1 MKNLQKDNKKIQQ
14 ARSSLLSLSKILGLF
29 LIVYGLSITYAFAD
43 RIDVPFYSISAK
55 DVMVTGSSIDQERVK
70 GTVRDSLGNGLQG
83 VSVTVRGTSR
93 GTSSDNEGRFEVE
106 ASAGEILV
114 FNIVGYRSNTV
125 VVDARRNIEIVL
137 RVEQSNL
144 EEIVVV
150 GFGTQKKA
158 SVTGA
163 IATIHTKEIKQSPAA
178 NLAVSLAGRLPGL
191 TAIQRSGEPGRDI
204 TQLFIRGQ
212 GTINTQSPI
221 ILVDGIE
228 RGITAIDP
236 NEVESITI
244 LKDASSTAIFGVRG
258 ANGVILVTTKRG
270 TSEIPEISYSF
281 ETSAQDFPRLI
292 KPVNSFEFAS
302 LRNLAHQNDGLQPAY
317 SDYSL
322 ERYRLQ
328 DDPKRYPDNDWNEIN
343 VRKYALMQRHNLNVS
358 GAGKMS
364 KYFVNA
370 GYLRQGGQ
378 FKTEPDQPMGYDPSF
393 RLDRYN
399 FRSNMDLALN
409 KSLKAFLNVGGYIE
423 NINSPWGAT
432 GDAASLYIIAY
443 GNDAPANVPGPLTD
457 DGEVLVGAAGQWSQF
472 ALINRSGYT
481 KSTRGNVMATYG
493 MEQDLDF
500 LTKGLSTKAAIS
512 FDINP
517 ANNLSA
523 SRGYES
529 WMQVIDPNLK
539 GQDGRDSVY
548 NLPSN
553 AGVNTPLAISGNRTF
568 SSLANF
574 QGFLNYDRTFSN
586 NSISGLLLFQQQ
598 KTISN
603 TELPYNLRGL
613 ATRLS
618 YSYGNRYFFEF
629 NAGYNGSEQF
639 AKGSR
644 YGFFPAISG
653 AWLVSEEQ
661 FFNAGGVLNLLK
673 LRGSYGH
680 VGNDRIGGG
689 RFLYLDNVMLTGG
702 GYSGSLGLG
711 QSVNTVLLKNENLQ
725 WEVARKL
732 NLGVEIGLFNS
743 VNLMV
748 DVFREK
754 RDNILRYR
762 GTIPILNGLPTS
774 VLAPVNIGVIE
785 NKGFEVELN
794 YNKRFNSDFSILSK
808 LNLNYARN
816 KQLFADEPTMPQD
829 YAYRFRQTGYRIGQQ
844 FGYLVDG
851 YFESEEDVILSSAQ
865 RVGGHPSRPGDF
877 KYKDLTGDGVVDQ
890 RDRAPILYSSVPE
903 YTFGA
908 ALHVSY
914 KRFDLSILLQ
924 GVTNVSNYYMNRGTN
939 SVSNYVHRH
948 LESWTEERF
957 AAGLPI
963 SFPRLTTQAN
973 PNEIENDFFIND
985 ASYLRLK
992 NLELGFNIPTTI
1004 LNKVGIKGA
1013 RFYLNGLNLIT
1024 WDRLPTKNFDPE
1036 LVGDLSYPNVRIYNL
1051 GVNVQF

>member
-1 MKNLQKDNKKIQQ
+1 MNRDFIFHLQR
-14 ARSSLLSLSKILGLF
+14 ALLLGALCLQF
-29 LIVYGLSITYAFAD
+29 SVYAWGS
-43 RIDVPFYSISAK
+43 DVRQK
-55 DVMVTGSSIDQERVK
+55 TVTGV
-70 GTVRDSLGNGLQG
+70 VRDTTFNPLEG
-83 VSVTVRGTSR
+83 VSVMIQGTSR
-93 GTSSDNEGRFEVE
+93 GTSTDSEGRFQIE
-106 ASAGEILV
+106 ASNGEMLV
-114 FNIVGYRSNTV
+114 FRNVGYETLELIVTDERQMDV
-125 VVDARRNIEIVL
+125 VLSLASSD
-137 RVEQSNL
+137 L
-144 EEIVVV
+144 EEVVVV

-163 IATIHTKEIKQSPAA
+163 IASIQTKEIKQSPAA

-212 GTINTQSPI
+212 GTVNTQNPI

-236 NEVESITI
+236 NEVESVTI

-270 TSEIPEISYSF
+270 TSEIPEIGYSF
-281 ETSAQDFPRLI
+281 EASAQDFPRLI
-292 KPVNSFEFAS
+292 KPVNAYEFAF
-302 LRNLAHQNDGLQPAY
+302 LRNQAHSNDGLQPAY
-317 SDYSL
+317 SDYAL

-343 VRKYALMQRHNLNVS
+343 LRQYALMQRHNLNVS
-358 GAGKMS
+358 GAGRMS

-378 FKTEPDQPMGYDPSF
+378 FKTESGQPLGYDPSF

-399 FRSNMDLALN
+399 FRSNIDLQLN
-409 KSLKAFLNVGGYIE
+409 KSLKAYLNVAGYVE
-423 NINSPWGAT
+423 NVNSPWGAT
-432 GDAASLYIIAY
+432 GSDASLYIIAY
-443 GNDAPANVPGPLTD
+443 GNDMPANVPGPLTE
-457 DGEVLVGAAGQWSQF
+457 DGEVLVGSAGQWSQY
-472 ALINRSGYT
+472 ALINRSGYV
-481 KSTRGNVMATYG
+481 KATRGNIMATYG
-493 MEQDLDF
+493 MDQALDF
-500 LTKGLSTKAAIS
+500 VTEGLSAKAVIS

-517 ANNLSA
+517 TNTLSA

-539 GQDGRDSVY
+539 GDDGRDSVY
-548 NLPSN
+548 YVPSN
-553 AGVNTPLAISGNRTF
+553 AGINTPLAISGSRTF

-574 QGFLNYDRTFSN
+574 QAFLNYNRRFNDHSV
-586 NSISGLLLFQQQ
+586 SGMLLFQQQ
-598 KTISN
+598 KNVIN

-618 YSYGNRYFFEF
+618 YSYLNRYFLEF

-639 AKGSR
+639 AKGNR

-653 AWLVSEEQ
+653 AWVISDED
-661 FFNAGGVLNLLK
+661 FFNKDGYLDLLK
-673 LRGSYGH
+673 LRASYGH

-689 RFLYLDNVMLTGG
+689 RFLYLDNVQLTGG

-711 QSVNTVLLKNENLQ
+711 QVVNTILLKNEQLQ
-725 WEVARKL
+725 WEVARKV
-732 NLGVEIGLFNS
+732 NLGLEMGLFNS
-743 VNLMV
+743 VNLIL
-748 DVFREK
+748 DIFREK

-762 GTIPILNGLPTS
+762 GTIPDLNGLPTS

-785 NKGFEVELN
+785 NKGYEIELN
-794 YNKRFNSDFSILSK
+794 YNKRFENGFSILSK
-808 LNLNYARN
+808 LNVNYARN
-816 KQLFADEPTMPQD
+816 KQLFADEAQLPED
-829 YAYRFRQTGYRIGQQ
+829 YTYRFRETGYRIGQQ
-844 FGYLVDG
+844 FGYLVDD
-851 YFESEEDVILSSAQ
+851 YFESEEEVNLSPIQ
-865 RVGGHPSRPGDF
+865 NVGGHPSRPGDF
-877 KYKDLTGDGVVDQ
+877 RYKDLNADGVIDL
-890 RDRAPILYSSVPE
+890 RDRAPILYSSIPE

-908 ALHVSY
+908 ALHLSY
-914 KRFDLSILLQ
+914 KLLDLSVLFQ
-924 GVTNVSNYYMNRGTN
+924 GVTNVSNYYMYRGTN
-939 SVSNYVHRH
+939 SVSNYVQRH

-963 SFPRLTTQAN
+963 SYPRLTTQAN

-992 NLELGFNIPTTI
+992 NLELGFSLPDQV
-1004 LNKVGIKGA
+1004 LDMVGIKGA
-1013 RFYLNGLNLIT
+1013 RLYFNGLNLIT

-1051 GVNVQF
+1051 GVNVRF

>member
-1 MKNLQKDNKKIQQ
+1 MNKRFNKGSNTFLLYLKQ
-14 ARSSLLSLSKILGLF
+14 RLLLGFTFMFVLSLHAVGSNEWGETTPLVDIGN
-29 LIVYGLSITYAFAD
+29 VG
-43 RIDVPFYSISAK
+43 DVGNEIQ
-55 DVMVTGSSIDQERVK
+55 DIVTGI
-70 GTVRDSLGNGLQG
+70 VRDSTGAPLEGT
-83 VSVTVRGTSR
+83 SVTVQGTSR
-93 GTSSDNEGRFEVE
+93 GTSTDVEGRFQIQASNDEV
-106 ASAGEILV
+106 LV
-114 FNIVGYRSNTV
+114 FRRVGYQAFELTV
-125 VVDARRNIEIVL
+125 SDNRQIDVTLLQTSSSLDEV
-137 RVEQSNL
+137 
-144 EEIVVV
+144 VVV

-163 IATIHTKEIKQSPAA
+163 IASIQTKEIKQSPAA

-212 GTINTQSPI
+212 GTVNTQSPI

-228 RGITAIDP
+228 RGITSMDP

-270 TSEIPEISYSF
+270 TSEIPEINYSF

-292 KPVNSFEFAS
+292 KPVNSYEFAT
-302 LRNLAHQNDGLQPAY
+302 LRNQAHKNDGLPPAY
-317 SDYSL
+317 SDYAL
-322 ERYRLQ
+322 ERYLLQ

-343 VRKYALMQRHNLNVS
+343 LNKYALMQRHNLNVS
-358 GAGKMS
+358 GAGRMS

-378 FKTEPDQPMGYDPSF
+378 FKTEPGEPLGYDPSF

-399 FRSNMDLALN
+399 FRSNIDLTLN
-409 KSLKAFLNVGGYIE
+409 KSLTAYLNVAGYVE
-423 NINSPWGAT
+423 NVNAPWGAT
-432 GDAASLYIIAY
+432 GSDASLYIIAY
-443 GNDAPANVPGPLTD
+443 GNDMPANVPGPLTE
-457 DGEVLVGAAGQWSQF
+457 DGEVLVGSAGQWSQF
-472 ALINRSGYT
+472 ALINRSGYV
-481 KSTRGNVMATYG
+481 KSTRGNIMATYG
-493 MEQDLDF
+493 MDQDLDF
-500 LTKGLSTKAAIS
+500 ITEGLSTKAVIS
-512 FDINP
+512 FDISP
-517 ANNLSA
+517 TNNLSA

-548 NLPSN
+548 NVPSN
-553 AGVNTPLAISGNRTF
+553 AGVNTPLAISGSRTF

-574 QGFLNYDRTFSN
+574 QAFVNYDRQFNDHSL
-586 NSISGLLLFQQQ
+586 SGMLLFQQQ
-598 KTISN
+598 KTVIN

-618 YSYGNRYFFEF
+618 YNYRNRYFLEF

-639 AKGSR
+639 AKGNR

-653 AWLVSEEQ
+653 AWIVSDEH
-661 FFNAGGVLNLLK
+661 FFEKDGAIDLLK
-673 LRGSYGH
+673 LRASYGH

-689 RFLYLDNVMLTGG
+689 RFLYLDNVQLTGG

-711 QSVNTVLLKNENLQ
+711 QVVNTILLKNEQLQ
-725 WEVARKL
+725 WEVARKV
-732 NLGVEIGLFNS
+732 NLGVEIGLFNA

-748 DVFREK
+748 DLFREK

-774 VLAPVNIGVIE
+774 VLAPVNIGIIE
-785 NKGFEVELN
+785 NKGYEIELN
-794 YNKRFNSDFSILSK
+794 YNKRFSNDFSILSK
-808 LNLNYARN
+808 FNVNYARN
-816 KQLFADEPTMPQD
+816 KQLFADEAQLPED

-851 YFESEEDVILSSAQ
+851 YFESEEEVSLSPIQS
-865 RVGGHPSRPGDF
+865 VGGHPSRPGDF
-877 KYKDLTGDGVVDQ
+877 RYKDLNGDGSIDL
-890 RDRAPILYSSVPE
+890 RDRAPVLYSSIPE

-908 ALHVSY
+908 AVHLSY
-914 KRFDLSILLQ
+914 KQLDLSVLFQ
-924 GVTNVSNYYMNRGTN
+924 GVTNVSNFYMYRGTN

-963 SFPRLTTQAN
+963 SYPRLTTQAN

-992 NLELGFNIPTTI
+992 NLELGFSLPDHV
-1004 LNKVGIKGA
+1004 LSKVGIGGA
-1013 RFYLNGLNLIT
+1013 RFYFNGLNLIT

-1051 GVNVQF
+1051 GVNVRF

>member
-1 MKNLQKDNKKIQQ
+1 MNKRFNRGSNTFLLYLKQ
-14 ARSSLLSLSKILGLF
+14 RLLLGFTFMFVLSLHAVGSNDWRETTPLVGIGN
-29 LIVYGLSITYAFAD
+29 VG
-43 RIDVPFYSISAK
+43 DVGNEIQEI
-55 DVMVTGSSIDQERVK
+55 VTGI
-70 GTVRDSLGNGLQG
+70 VRDSTGAPLEGT
-83 VSVTVRGTSR
+83 SVTVQGTSR
-93 GTSSDNEGRFEVE
+93 GTSTDVEGRFQIQASNDEV
-106 ASAGEILV
+106 LV
-114 FNIVGYRSNTV
+114 FRRVGYQAFELTV
-125 VVDARRNIEIVL
+125 SDNRQIDVTLLQTSSSLDEV
-137 RVEQSNL
+137 
-144 EEIVVV
+144 VVV

-163 IATIHTKEIKQSPAA
+163 IASIQTKEIKQSPAA

-212 GTINTQSPI
+212 GTVNTQSPI

-228 RGITAIDP
+228 RGITSIDP

-270 TSEIPEISYSF
+270 TSEIPEINYSF

-292 KPVNSFEFAS
+292 KPVNSYEFAT
-302 LRNLAHQNDGLQPAY
+302 LRNQAHKNDGLPPAY
-317 SDYSL
+317 SDYAL
-322 ERYRLQ
+322 ERYLLQ

-343 VRKYALMQRHNLNVS
+343 LNKYALMQRHNLNVS
-358 GAGKMS
+358 GAGRMS

-378 FKTEPDQPMGYDPSF
+378 FKTEPGEPLGYDPSF

-399 FRSNMDLALN
+399 FRSNIDLTLN
-409 KSLKAFLNVGGYIE
+409 KSLTAYLNVAGYVE
-423 NINSPWGAT
+423 NVNAPWGAT
-432 GDAASLYIIAY
+432 GSDASLYIIAY
-443 GNDAPANVPGPLTD
+443 GNDMPANVPGPLTE
-457 DGEVLVGAAGQWSQF
+457 DGEVLVGSAGQWSQF
-472 ALINRSGYT
+472 ALINRSGYV
-481 KSTRGNVMATYG
+481 KSTRGNIMATYG
-493 MEQDLDF
+493 MDQDLDF
-500 LTKGLSTKAAIS
+500 ITEGLSTKAVIS
-512 FDINP
+512 FDISP
-517 ANNLSA
+517 TNNLSA

-548 NLPSN
+548 NVPSN
-553 AGVNTPLAISGNRTF
+553 AGVNTPLAISGSRTF

-574 QGFLNYDRTFSN
+574 QAFVNYDRQFNDHSL
-586 NSISGLLLFQQQ
+586 SGMLLFQQQ
-598 KTISN
+598 KTVIN

-618 YSYGNRYFFEF
+618 YNYRNRYFLEF

-639 AKGSR
+639 AKGNR
-644 YGFFPAISG
+644 YGFFPAVSG
-653 AWLVSEEQ
+653 AWIVSDEH
-661 FFNAGGVLNLLK
+661 FFEKGGAIDLLK
-673 LRGSYGH
+673 LRASYGH

-689 RFLYLDNVMLTGG
+689 RFLYLDNVQLTGG

-711 QSVNTVLLKNENLQ
+711 QVVNTILLKNEQLQ
-725 WEVARKL
+725 WEVARKV
-732 NLGVEIGLFNS
+732 NLGVEIGLFNA

-748 DVFREK
+748 DLFREK

-774 VLAPVNIGVIE
+774 VLAPVNIGIIE
-785 NKGFEVELN
+785 NKGYEIELN
-794 YNKRFNSDFSILSK
+794 YNKRFSNDFSILSK
-808 LNLNYARN
+808 FNVNYARN
-816 KQLFADEPTMPQD
+816 KQLFADESQLPED

-851 YFESEEDVILSSAQ
+851 YFESEEEVSLSPIQS
-865 RVGGHPSRPGDF
+865 VGGHPSRPGDF
-877 KYKDLTGDGVVDQ
+877 RYKDLNGDGSIDL
-890 RDRAPILYSSVPE
+890 RDRAPVLYSSIPE

-908 ALHVSY
+908 AVHLSY
-914 KRFDLSILLQ
+914 KQLDLSVLFQ
-924 GVTNVSNYYMNRGTN
+924 GVTNVSNFYMYRGTN

-963 SFPRLTTQAN
+963 SYPRLTTQAN

-992 NLELGFNIPTTI
+992 NLELGFSLPDHV
-1004 LNKVGIKGA
+1004 LSKVGIGGA
-1013 RFYLNGLNLIT
+1013 RFYFNGLNLIT

-1051 GVNVQF
+1051 GVNVRF

>member
-1 MKNLQKDNKKIQQ
+1 MNKRFNKGSNAFLLYLKQ
-14 ARSSLLSLSKILGLF
+14 RLLLGFTFMFVLSLHAVGSNDWRETTPLVDIGN
-29 LIVYGLSITYAFAD
+29 VG
-43 RIDVPFYSISAK
+43 DVGNEIQEI
-55 DVMVTGSSIDQERVK
+55 VTGI
-70 GTVRDSLGNGLQG
+70 VRDSTGAPLEGT
-83 VSVTVRGTSR
+83 SVTVQGTSR
-93 GTSSDNEGRFEVE
+93 GTSTDVEGRFQIQASNDEV
-106 ASAGEILV
+106 LV
-114 FNIVGYRSNTV
+114 FRRVGYQAFELTV
-125 VVDARRNIEIVL
+125 SDNRQIDVTLLQTSSSLDEV
-137 RVEQSNL
+137 
-144 EEIVVV
+144 VVV

-163 IATIHTKEIKQSPAA
+163 IASIQTKEIKQSPAA

-212 GTINTQSPI
+212 GTVNTQSPI
-221 ILVDGIE
+221 VLVDGIE
-228 RGITAIDP
+228 RGITSIDP

-270 TSEIPEISYSF
+270 TSEIPEINYSF

-292 KPVNSFEFAS
+292 KPVNSYEFAT
-302 LRNLAHQNDGLQPAY
+302 LRNQAHKNDGLPPAY
-317 SDYSL
+317 SDYAL
-322 ERYRLQ
+322 ERYLLQ

-343 VRKYALMQRHNLNVS
+343 LNKYALMQRHNLNVS
-358 GAGKMS
+358 GAGRMS

-378 FKTEPDQPMGYDPSF
+378 FKTEPGEPLGYDPSF

-399 FRSNMDLALN
+399 FRSNIDLTLN
-409 KSLKAFLNVGGYIE
+409 KSLTAYLNVAGYVE
-423 NINSPWGAT
+423 NVNAPWGAT
-432 GDAASLYIIAY
+432 GSDASLYIIAY
-443 GNDAPANVPGPLTD
+443 GNDMPANVPGPLTE
-457 DGEVLVGAAGQWSQF
+457 DGEVLVGSAGQWSQF
-472 ALINRSGYT
+472 ALINRSGYV
-481 KSTRGNVMATYG
+481 KSTRGNIMATYG
-493 MEQDLDF
+493 MDQDLDF
-500 LTKGLSTKAAIS
+500 ITEGLSTKAVIS
-512 FDINP
+512 FDISP
-517 ANNLSA
+517 TNNLSA

-548 NLPSN
+548 NVPSN
-553 AGVNTPLAISGNRTF
+553 AGVNTPLAISGSRTF

-574 QGFLNYDRTFSN
+574 QAFVNYDRQFNDHSL
-586 NSISGLLLFQQQ
+586 SGMLLFQQQ
-598 KTISN
+598 KTVIN

-618 YSYGNRYFFEF
+618 YNYRNRYFLEF

-639 AKGSR
+639 AKGNR
-644 YGFFPAISG
+644 YGFFPAVSG
-653 AWLVSEEQ
+653 AWIVSDEH
-661 FFNAGGVLNLLK
+661 FFEKGGAIDLLK
-673 LRGSYGH
+673 LRASYGH

-689 RFLYLDNVMLTGG
+689 RFLYLDNVQLTGG

-711 QSVNTVLLKNENLQ
+711 QVVNTILLKNEQLQ
-725 WEVARKL
+725 WEVARKV
-732 NLGVEIGLFNS
+732 NLGVEIGLFNA

-748 DVFREK
+748 DLFREK

-774 VLAPVNIGVIE
+774 VLAPVNIGIIE
-785 NKGFEVELN
+785 NKGYEIELN
-794 YNKRFNSDFSILSK
+794 YNKRFSNDFSILSK
-808 LNLNYARN
+808 FNVNYARN
-816 KQLFADEPTMPQD
+816 KQLFADEAQLPED

-851 YFESEEDVILSSAQ
+851 YFESEEEVSLSPIQS
-865 RVGGHPSRPGDF
+865 VGGHPSRPGDF
-877 KYKDLTGDGVVDQ
+877 RYKDLNGDGSIDL
-890 RDRAPILYSSVPE
+890 RDRAPVLYSSIPE

-908 ALHVSY
+908 AVHLSY
-914 KRFDLSILLQ
+914 KRLDLSVLFQ
-924 GVTNVSNYYMNRGTN
+924 GVTNVSNFYMYRGTN

-963 SFPRLTTQAN
+963 SYPRLTTQAN

-992 NLELGFNIPTTI
+992 NLELGFSLPDHV
-1004 LNKVGIKGA
+1004 LSKVGIGGA
-1013 RFYLNGLNLIT
+1013 RFYFNGLNLIT

-1051 GVNVQF
+1051 GVNVRF

>member
-1 MKNLQKDNKKIQQ
+1 MNKQ
-14 ARSSLLSLSKILGLF
+14 ASKGGHALLLYLNRGLF
-29 LIVYGLSITYAFAD
+29 LGITAVLVFSLDAFGYPN
-43 RIDVPFYSISAK
+43 REETVPPTDVGNTITVGSE
-55 DVMVTGSSIDQERVK
+55 VQEMVTGV
-70 GTVRDSLGNGLQG
+70 VRDSSGAPLDGTS
-83 VSVTVRGTSR
+83 VSVQGTSR
-93 GTSSDNEGRFEVE
+93 GTSTNNDGSFQIP
-106 ASAGEILV
+106 ASTGDVLI
-114 FNIVGYRSNTV
+114 FRRVGYQEFQQTVSN
-125 VVDARRNIEIVL
+125 DRQIEVTL
-137 RVEQSNL
+137 FQTSSSLDEV
-144 EEIVVV
+144 VVV

-163 IATIHTKEIKQSPAA
+163 IASIETKEIKQSPAA

-212 GTINTQSPI
+212 GTVNAQSPI

-228 RGITAIDP
+228 RGITSIDP

-270 TSEIPEISYSF
+270 TSETPQINYSF

-292 KPVNSFEFAS
+292 EPVNAYEFAT
-302 LRNLAHQNDGLQPAY
+302 LRNLAHTNDGLKPAY
-317 SDYSL
+317 SDYAL

-328 DDPKRYPDNDWNEIN
+328 DDPKRYPDNDWNKIN
-343 VRKYALMQRHNLNVS
+343 LRKYALMQRHNLNVS
-358 GAGKMS
+358 GAGRMS

-378 FKTEPDQPMGYDPSF
+378 FKTEPGQPLGYDPSF

-399 FRSNMDLALN
+399 FRSNIDLQLN
-409 KSLKAFLNVGGYIE
+409 KSLKAFLNVAGYVE
-423 NINSPWGAT
+423 NVNAPWGAT
-432 GDAASLYIIAY
+432 GSDASLYIIAY
-443 GNDAPANVPGPLTD
+443 GNDAPANVPGPLTE
-457 DGEVLVGAAGQWSQF
+457 DGEVLVGSAGQWSQF
-472 ALINRSGYT
+472 ALINRSGYVKT
-481 KSTRGNVMATYG
+481 TRGNIMATYG
-493 MEQDLDF
+493 MEQSLDA
-500 LTKGLSTKAAIS
+500 LTEGLSTKAVIS
-512 FDINP
+512 FDISPTNHL
-517 ANNLSA
+517 AA

-548 NLPSN
+548 YVPSN
-553 AGVNTPLAISGNRTF
+553 AGVNTPLSISGNRTF

-574 QGFLNYDRTFSN
+574 QAFVNYDRRFDEHN
-586 NSISGLLLFQQQ
+586 VSGLLLFQQQ
-598 KTISN
+598 KTTIN

-618 YSYGNRYFFEF
+618 YSYRNRYFLEF

-639 AKGSR
+639 AKGNR

-653 AWLVSEEQ
+653 AWVVSDES
-661 FFNAGGVLNLLK
+661 FFEASSFIDLLK
-673 LRGSYGH
+673 LRASYGH
-680 VGNDRIGGG
+680 VGNDRIGGS
-689 RFLYLDNVMLTGG
+689 RFMYLDNVQLTGG

-711 QSVNTVLLKNENLQ
+711 QVVNTILLKNEQLQ
-725 WEVARKL
+725 WEVAKKV
-732 NLGVEIGLFNS
+732 NLGIEIGLFNS
-743 VNLMV
+743 ANLIV
-748 DVFREK
+748 DLFREK

-762 GTIPILNGLPTS
+762 GSIPVLNGLPIS

-785 NKGFEVELN
+785 NKGYEVELN
-794 YNKRFNSDFSILSK
+794 YNKRFGDGFSILSK
-808 LNLNYARN
+808 LNVNYARN
-816 KQLFADEPTMPQD
+816 KQVFADEPKLPED
-829 YAYRFRQTGYRIGQQ
+829 YAYRYRETGYRIGQQ

-851 YFESEEDVILSSAQ
+851 YFESETDVKYAPIQ
-865 RVGGHPSRPGDF
+865 NVGGHPSRPGDF
-877 KYKDLTGDGVVDQ
+877 RYKDLNGDGAIDL
-890 RDRAPILYSSVPE
+890 RDRAPILYSSIPE

-908 ALHVSY
+908 AIHFGY
-914 KRFDLSILLQ
+914 KLLDLSVLLQ
-924 GVTNVSNYYMNRGTN
+924 GVTNVSNYYMYRGTN
-939 SVSNYVHRH
+939 AVSNYVDRH
-948 LESWTEERF
+948 LESWTEERA

-963 SFPRLTTQAN
+963 RYPRLTTQAN

-992 NLELGFNIPTTI
+992 NLELGVSLSEGFVNR
-1004 LNKVGIKGA
+1004 LGIGGA
-1013 RFYLNGLNLIT
+1013 RFYFNGLNLIT

-1051 GVNVQF
+1051 GVNVSF

>member
-1 MKNLQKDNKKIQQ
+1 MHFLRTLLLGIAVFVLFAPGVFGRHSANVDGVLNRLPTEDVSLTDQLVQQ
-14 ARSSLLSLSKILGLF
+14 A
-29 LIVYGLSITYAFAD
+29 
-43 RIDVPFYSISAK
+43 IS
-55 DVMVTGSSIDQERVK
+55 GI
-70 GTVRDSLGNGLQG
+70 VRDTIGNPLEG
-83 VSVTVRGTSR
+83 VSVLVQGTARGAST
-93 GTSSDNEGRFEVE
+93 NAEGVFQIT
-106 ASAGEILV
+106 ANAGDVLI
-114 FNIVGYRSNTV
+114 FRNVGYRPAELTV
-125 VVDARRNIEIVL
+125 LDDRRLEVVLVPTSSSLDEV
-137 RVEQSNL
+137 
-144 EEIVVV
+144 VVV

-163 IATIHTKEIKQSPAA
+163 IASIQTKEIKQSPAA

-212 GTINTQSPI
+212 GTVNTQNPI

-270 TSEIPEISYSF
+270 TSEVPEIGYSF

-292 KPVNSFEFAS
+292 KPVNAFEFAS
-302 LRNLAHQNDGLQPAY
+302 LRNQAQLNDGLRPAY
-317 SDYSL
+317 SDYAL

-328 DDPKRYPDNDWNEIN
+328 DDPQRYPDNDWNAIN
-343 VRKYALMQRHNLNVS
+343 LREYALMQRHNLNVS
-358 GAGKMS
+358 GAGRMS

-378 FKTEPDQPMGYDPSF
+378 FKTEPGRPLGYDPSF

-399 FRSNMDLALN
+399 FRSNIDLQLN
-409 KSLKAFLNVGGYIE
+409 KSLKAFLNVAGYVE
-423 NINSPWGAT
+423 NVNAPWGAT
-432 GDAASLYIIAY
+432 GSDASLYIIAF
-443 GNDAPANVPGPLTD
+443 GNDAPANVPGPVTE
-457 DGEVLVGAAGQWSQF
+457 DGEVLVGSAGQWSQF
-472 ALINRSGYT
+472 ALINRSGYVKT
-481 KSTRGNVMATYG
+481 TRGNVMATYG
-493 MEQDLDF
+493 MDQSLDM
-500 LTKGLSTKAAIS
+500 LTKGLAAKAIIS
-512 FDINP
+512 FDISPTNS
-517 ANNLSA
+517 LSA

-529 WMQVIDPNLK
+529 WMQVIDPNLQ

-548 NLPSN
+548 NVPSN
-553 AGVNTPLAISGNRTF
+553 AGVNTPLSISGGRTF

-574 QGFLNYDRTFSN
+574 QAFLNYDRRFDHHSV
-586 NSISGLLLFQQQ
+586 SGMVLFQQQ
-598 KTISN
+598 KNIIN
-603 TELPYNLRGL
+603 TELPFNLRGL
-613 ATRLS
+613 ATRIS
-618 YSYGNRYFFEF
+618 YSYRNRYFLEF

-653 AWLVSEEQ
+653 AWLLSDED
-661 FFNAGGVLNLLK
+661 FFDIGAISLLK

-689 RFLYLDNVMLTGG
+689 RFLYLDNVQISGG

-711 QSVNTVLLKNENLQ
+711 QVVSTSLLKNERLQ
-725 WEVARKL
+725 WEVARKV
-732 NLGVEIGLFNS
+732 NLGMEIGLFNS
-743 VNLMV
+743 VNLVV
-748 DVFREK
+748 DLFQER

-762 GTIPILNGLPTS
+762 GTIPDLNGLPIS
-774 VLAPVNIGVIE
+774 VLAPVNIGIIE
-785 NKGFEVELN
+785 NKGYEVELN
-794 YNKRFNSDFSILSK
+794 YNKRFANGFSVLSK
-808 LNLNYARN
+808 LNVNYARN
-816 KQLFADEPTMPQD
+816 KQLFADEPMLPGD
-829 YAYRFRQTGYRIGQQ
+829 YAYRYRETGYRIGQQ

-851 YFESEEDVILSSAQ
+851 YFENEEEVQLSPIQ
-865 RVGGHPSRPGDF
+865 NVGGHPSRPGDF
-877 KYKDLTGDGVVDQ
+877 RYKDLNGDGVIDL
-890 RDRAPILYSSVPE
+890 RDRAPILYASVPE

-908 ALHVSY
+908 ALHLGY
-914 KRFDLSILLQ
+914 KQVDLSVLVQ
-924 GVTNVSNYYMNRGTN
+924 GVTNVSSYYMYRGTN
-939 SVSNYVHRH
+939 SVANYVHRH

-957 AAGLPI
+957 EAGLPI
-963 SFPRLTTQAN
+963 SYPRLTTQAN

-992 NLELGFNIPTTI
+992 NLEIGFSLGERLVEKMRIGG
-1004 LNKVGIKGA
+1004 V
-1013 RFYLNGLNLIT
+1013 RFYFNGLNLMT

-1051 GVNVQF
+1051 GVNVRF